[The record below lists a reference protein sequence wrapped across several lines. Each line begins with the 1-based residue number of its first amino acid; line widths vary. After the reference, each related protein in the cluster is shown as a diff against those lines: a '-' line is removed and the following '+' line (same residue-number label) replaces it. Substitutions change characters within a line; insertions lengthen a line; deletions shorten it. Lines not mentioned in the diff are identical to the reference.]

1 MEGEDESPAPN
12 ATCEAAG
19 LNSEDEEV
27 DDNSSDYYNKT
38 SHSFMVIICF
48 VPPIIPTFKSCLYI
62 LKGSEGICIF
72 RLNYSILLLHFT
84 GYVIFY
90 YLLCKKG
97 CRGKHQQILNWIL
110 KDRIKEQMTQSSL
123 SMLTQ

>member
-1 MEGEDESPAPN
+1 MTICLSSEVESIISDSVPFALLTSLRGPNDFMEGEDESPAPN

-38 SHSFMVIICF
+38 SHSFMVILCF

-62 LKGSEGICIF
+62 LKGSEGIFIF
-72 RLNYSILLLHFT
+72 
-84 GYVIFY
+84 
-90 YLLCKKG
+90 
-97 CRGKHQQILNWIL
+97 
-110 KDRIKEQMTQSSL
+110 
-123 SMLTQ
+123 